1 MTPTTMNLPAANLSA
16 GDLIDTPLMQRLSRF
31 LDTTA
36 YRSGIIATN
45 IANIDTPG
53 YHARD
58 LDFRSQLTSLMSGD
72 ATEAAPRVTEVAGLT
87 ERPDGNNVNMDR
99 EGLALGQLQL
109 QFQTGVALLRAEL
122 HRLSSAIHEGAQ
134 Q

>member
-1 MTPTTMNLPAANLSA
+1 MNLLN
-16 GDLIDTPLMQRLSRF
+16 TPLMQHLSHF

-36 YRSGIIATN
+36 YRSSVIADN

-53 YHARD
+53 YHTRD
-58 LDFRSQLTSLMSGD
+58 LDFRSQLTSLISGNQQP
-72 ATEAAPRVTEVAGLT
+72 ALPRVTEVSGLT

-99 EGLALGQLQL
+99 EGLALGQTQL
-109 QFQTGVALLRAEL
+109 QFQAGVAFMKSEI
-122 HRLSSAIHEGAQ
+122 HRLSQAIHEGAQ